1 MRRSR
6 QAVPGRIVPG
16 RIVPGRIVPGR
27 IRRIVPVPSVP
38 GRIVRRSEGHDPHF
52 FGRKGVR
59 GTMGRHNRGLGVHA
73 RHSQVGKEAR

>member
-16 RIVPGRIVPGR
+16 RIVPVPSVPG
-27 IRRIVPVPSVP
+27 RIVPVPSVP

>member
-6 QAVPGRIVPG
+6 QAVHG
-16 RIVPGRIVPGR
+16 
-27 IRRIVPVPSVP
+27 RIVPVPSVP
-38 GRIVRRSEGHDPHF
+38 GRIVPVRIVPGRIVRRSEGHGPHF

-59 GTMGRHNRGLGVHA
+59 GTMGRRNRGFGVHA